1 MEAEL
6 SRAETELQS
15 EESAL
20 HAELSRLAQVSAELS
35 TRLQTLGSQAAQAG
49 EGAIVQ
55 RAKAALPAI
64 DPDAGRA
71 QARAAREAAI
81 RARREVHAAVRSQL
95 ANAKAQLQ
103 QLTHQL
109 MADEKVIASA
119 QERAR
124 MAVHAAPAPVPA
136 PAPAKRPQRI
146 SPRVK
151 MQAVVDLHSDDNFFN
166 GFSANISDGGLFVA
180 TVNILPIG
188 TQVDLSFSLP
198 TGERIE
204 ANGVVQWVREVNDQH
219 PDAFPG
225 MGVQFA
231 ALNAA
236 AESAIGSFVAQR
248 EPLFFATA

>member
-1 MEAEL
+1 MEVEL

-64 DPDAGRA
+64 DPNAGRA
-71 QARAAREAAI
+71 QARVAREAAI

-109 MADEKVIASA
+109 MADEKAIASA

-124 MAVHAAPAPVPA
+124 MAVREAPP

-151 MQAVVDLHSDDNFFN
+151 MQAVVDFHSDDNFFN

-180 TVNILPIG
+180 TVNVLPIG

-198 TGERIE
+198 TGEKIE
-204 ANGVVQWVREVNDQH
+204 AKGVVQWVREVNDKL

-231 ALNAA
+231 ELNPTSA
-236 AESAIGSFVAQR
+236 SAIGSFVAQR
-248 EPLFFATA
+248 EPLFFANP